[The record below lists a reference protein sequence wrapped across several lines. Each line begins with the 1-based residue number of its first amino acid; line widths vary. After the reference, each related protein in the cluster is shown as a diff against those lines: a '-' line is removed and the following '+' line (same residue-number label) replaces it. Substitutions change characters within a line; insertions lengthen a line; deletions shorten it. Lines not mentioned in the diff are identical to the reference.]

1 MCLSESW
8 WSFVSDAVLNGQH
21 NKIRTYSAV
30 FGQFF
35 FFFIIVQRA
44 SGIRLLVWSE
54 PAHVQFISEVN
65 KAVLSCETS
74 VSKTHM
80 IRGILESCFA
90 ISQHFK

>member
-1 MCLSESW
+1 M
-8 WSFVSDAVLNGQH
+8 FVSELVELCKRCSIERSTQQDTDIFSCIWPV
-21 NKIRTYSAV
+21 
-30 FGQFF
+30 

-80 IRGILESCFA
+80 IRGILELCFA